1 MMLSVSEDCCT
12 LLPELSGV
20 NTISYLR
27 MMPFLCSGGGG
38 FHRRSR
44 EYGLVRVTLRLL
56 GAAEGAVCTCVVVD

>member
-1 MMLSVSEDCCT
+1 MILFVNTDCCT

-20 NTISYLR
+20 KMIVYLR

-56 GAAEGAVCTCVVVD
+56 GAAEGAVCIICVW